1 MADDADRFTPGFL
14 DTLVPGL
21 RQKPER
27 WPALPVHPRVV
38 HAQLR
43 PGQRSIVV
51 ASFAPAAS
59 ARALHGALK
68 PLIEAALLAELSRPG
83 SELADDDSRLA
94 GIELFAFTP
103 QPFDPGPALT
113 PFALL
118 PAPLDD
124 AAARPAVAL
133 LRREA
138 QLVTAEV
145 PDEPCARFSAGLL
158 RSPHPLAGELSRR
171 LRAEVPPHAWGERP
185 GLLARAAADALES
198 LGHGG
203 VGPDRAGIER
213 LEEVVVHHTP
223 GVVRWIDPLL
233 FQALCDLVAVAA
245 VSAGLSV
252 EWGICEPDPDTGL
265 APPPLLRV
273 AREGESFHVPLGEH
287 VLCWCVMPSV
297 RGEAIPSLGAWAE
310 HEFT

>member
-21 RQKPER
+21 RRKPER
-27 WPALPVHPRVV
+27 LPALPVHPRVV

-43 PGQRSIVV
+43 PGQRSIVA
-51 ASFAPAAS
+51 ASFAPAANV
-59 ARALHGALK
+59 RALHAALK
-68 PLIEAALLAELSRPG
+68 PLLEAALLAELSRPG
-83 SELADDDSRLA
+83 SELTGDESRLA
-94 GIELFAFTP
+94 GIELFTFTP
-103 QPFDPGPALT
+103 QPFDPAPALT
-113 PFALL
+113 PFALV
-118 PAPLDD
+118 PAPVDD

-138 QLVTAEV
+138 QLVTGDV
-145 PDEPCARFSAGLL
+145 PDEPCGRHSAALL
-158 RSPHPLAGELSRR
+158 RSTHPLAAELARS
-171 LRAEVPPHAWGERP
+171 LRASVPGAAWGEQP
-185 GLLARAAADALES
+185 GVLARAAADTLAA
-198 LGHGG
+198 LGHAG
-203 VGPDRAGIER
+203 VGPTRAGIER

-252 EWGICEPDPDTGL
+252 EWGICDPDPDTGL
-265 APPPLLRV
+265 APPPLIRV
-273 AREGESFHVPLGEH
+273 AREGESFHVPLGQH